1 MNSHNADQLHGPTVV
16 GYFPSLST
24 TDYRPNLNVHMFTED
39 IQLGIMPI
47 GGKSKRNGDFS
58 ITLKGQHLECEK
70 AKKLFS
76 SLHNVD
82 MDDITGGFCDVVEQV
97 AKQLTWEG
105 CATYEII
112 PKIDAPAFL
121 YNFTSKN
128 LIEIFKWFIQITPR
142 KDWDVINK
150 KFTLVPASKIWK
162 IKIPNNLGGTN
173 GYLRTISK
181 LEKYDLLGPK
191 FFQKNIEQYTQFNA
205 FNFQEYRN
213 ISEIFRT
220 QVTGD
225 WGWNRRDWSQDN
237 TTEFFCFY
245 KKINFLWAQSV
256 LREHIFYEIN
266 LLLKRLDIKCEINIL
281 GLPRSPDILAI
292 KDKLIAGELSFAV
305 ALDKCSCT

>member
-1 MNSHNADQLHGPTVV
+1 
-16 GYFPSLST
+16 
-24 TDYRPNLNVHMFTED
+24 
-39 IQLGIMPI
+39 MPI

-58 ITLKGQHLECEK
+58 IILKGQPLECEK

-76 SLHNVD
+76 SLHDID
-82 MDDITGGFCDVVEQV
+82 MDDTTGGFCDVVEKV

-112 PKIDAPAFL
+112 AKIDAPAFL

-142 KDWDVINK
+142 KDWGVINK
-150 KFTLVPASKIWK
+150 KFTLVPSSKIWK
-162 IKIPNNLGGTN
+162 IKIPKNLGGTN

-220 QVTGD
+220 QVTGY

-245 KKINFLWAQSV
+245 KKINFLWAQSI
-256 LREHIFYEIN
+256 LREHIFYELN
-266 LLLKRLDIKCEINIL
+266 LLLKRLDIKCEINLL
-281 GLPRSPDILAI
+281 GLPKPPDILAI

-305 ALDKCSCT
+305 ALDKCSST